1 MRLASVF
8 SLSVVVATGCASATI
23 GDSVGDSDVQLNSEL
38 RLLEN
43 HPNCEDVEVAADSL
57 TYLWATDASGV
68 DVEVGSILVGAKG
81 GGYVRRV
88 SSVDASGTT
97 LTVGTEPASLADA
110 IVAGDM
116 VMPLVPGDGWAQCPD
131 GVACSLL
138 DVIDISGTVLFDG
151 DVGGVPLRVT
161 IPTGTL
167 QFSPS
172 VDFEM
177 NVGFPGRIKHL
188 SGLVTGAFTADIQ
201 VEAETGGAINF
212 AEEIDVSGPAAP
224 LYSYPFTFVAPT
236 PLGPLPIVGT
246 ANLDVFVGFRAGAA
260 ASASV
265 STGVTANAQVSI
277 GASYDDGEWTATAE
291 PSIDAQLHPIEFDSQ
306 ASASVEAYA
315 RPEVNVVFYGVAG
328 PRFAVEPLVRLTGD
342 LAPPAPLHTRLEA
355 CLRGE
360 IGFSVEILSFSL
372 ADFSRSL
379 ERCMTLFDSNGQPL
393 VDSDLGDEI
402 VLDTDADTAAD
413 AVAVSSEG

>member
-1 MRLASVF
+1 MRLASVL
-8 SLSVVVATGCASATI
+8 SLSVAVTTGCASAEI
-23 GDSVGDSDVQLNSEL
+23 GDSVGDSGVQLSSEL

-43 HPNCEDVEVAADSL
+43 HPNCEDVEVTADSV
-57 TYLWATDASGV
+57 TYLWKTDASAV
-68 DVEVGSILVGAKG
+68 DVEVGSILVGEKG

-88 SSVDASGTT
+88 NSIDASGTT
-97 LTVGTEPASLADA
+97 LTVATEPASLADA
-110 IVAGDM
+110 IMAGDFT
-116 VMPLVPGDGWAQCPD
+116 MPLVQSDGWSQCPE

-138 DVIDISGTVLFDG
+138 DVIDISGTVLYDG
-151 DVGGVPLRVT
+151 EVGGVPLQVS
-161 IPTGTL
+161 IPRGTL

-177 NVGFPGRIKHL
+177 SVGFPGRIKHL
-188 SGLVTGAFTADIQ
+188 SGVVSGEFTADIE
-201 VEAETGGAINF
+201 VEARTGGAVNF
-212 AEEIDVSGPAAP
+212 AEEVDVSGPAAP

-260 ASASV
+260 ATAAV
-265 STGVTANAQVSI
+265 SSGVTASAGISV
-277 GASYDDGEWTATAE
+277 GASYDDGEWTSTAE
-291 PSIDAQLHPIEFDSQ
+291 PSFNAQIHPIEFESF
-306 ASASVEAYA
+306 ASAAVEAYV

-328 PRFAVEPLVRLTGD
+328 PRFAVEPMVRLSGD

-393 VDSDLGDEI
+393 VNGEEMSEIDL
-402 VLDTDADTAAD
+402 TSD
-413 AVAVSSEG
+413 AVTEG